1 MAAVTANT
9 LQITQQSAQLF
20 EDANNSLGQ
29 IYSQVSEAQETL
41 KGQAMVT
48 TAGARLS
55 QAIVLWTRRS
65 SWRHPMRIAP
75 TSPRR
80 WPPRPSDGNPTELL
94 LRREKR
100 IRQLPLER
108 K

>member
-55 QAIVLWTRRS
+55 QAIVLWTEDFNDIRNTLQQMATQLNDTAQQLAAS
-65 SWRHPMRIAP
+65 NANSTDIAASVAAP
-75 TSPRR
+75 A
-80 WPPRPSDGNPTELL
+80 L
-94 LRREKR
+94 
-100 IRQLPLER
+100 
-108 K
+108 